1 MDSVYSGWVGR
12 RWWAEGGWGFESGF
26 FNTFDQKSSHCVSTE
41 VHKQPQFTCQADT
54 VTSSSL
60 TPSVAL
66 LVHPSDTAHSIV
78 DYYEFTGSQ
87 K

>member
-1 MDSVYSGWVGR
+1 MVGWVLGAGGR
-12 RWWAEGGWGFESGF
+12 WGQMGAEDGF
-26 FNTFDQKSSHCVSTE
+26 FHTFDWKSSHYVSIE

-54 VTSSSL
+54 LTGSSL

-66 LVHPSDTAHSIV
+66 LVRPSGTAHSLV
-78 DYYEFTGSQ
+78 DCHKFTGSQ